1 MPEKRL
7 RDTIADLERTL
18 EQQEPIDAAARE
30 QLLDLVREIQALLER
45 PPEDRD
51 AGEPSLLERIEAAM
65 EDFEESHPA
74 LTAAVGRLATAL
86 SNLGI

>member
-1 MPEKRL
+1 MSEKQL

-18 EQQEPIDAAARE
+18 DQQESIDAAVRE
-30 QLLDLVREIQALLER
+30 QLTDLVQEIQGLLDSAPDER
-45 PPEDRD
+45 RD
-51 AGEPSLLERIEAAM
+51 AEPSLLDRLSAAM
-65 EDFEESHPA
+65 DEFEESYPA

>member
-1 MPEKRL
+1 MPEKEL
-7 RDTIADLERTL
+7 RETIADLERTL
-18 EQQEPIDAAARE
+18 AQQEPIDANARE
-30 QLLDLVREIQALLER
+30 RLLALLQEIHAQLER

-51 AGEPSLLERIEAAM
+51 AGEPSLLDRIEAAM

-74 LTAAVGRLATAL
+74 LMAAVGRLATAL